1 MKNLAIFGGNKVR
14 GKPFPKYPIISSDE
28 KNAVLEVLE
37 SGNLSTFVA
46 SPGENFLGGK
56 KIREFEE
63 KFASY
68 IGTRFAVA
76 FNSATSALHAAVA
89 AVGVNPGEEVI
100 VPPYTF
106 TSTATC
112 VLMHN
117 AIPVFSDVKSDTY
130 CLDPTKLNGAIT
142 PLTRAIIS
150 VHLFGHPCDM
160 DEIMDIAHKNNFKV
174 IEDCAQAPG
183 AIYKGRKVG
192 TIGNCGVFS
201 FQETKNMMTGEGGML
216 VTNDEEIAKAAQM
229 VRNHGEMILPTLKA
243 RTYKS
248 EILGWGYRMTELEAA
263 IGIVQLA
270 KLDKQNEE
278 RIKLTE
284 YLTDKIHTINGLRHT
299 RYDHVKHVYY
309 VYSFSFDERKIGISR
324 EKFCEAMRAEGIPCY
339 GGYVKPLYLNPLYM
353 EKRAFAFK
361 HYVGGAKYEKG
372 ICPVTELLNE
382 KLLVMIPVC
391 RPPATFED
399 MDDIFNAI
407 KKIIENKEELK
418 NN

>member
-14 GKPFPKYPIISSDE
+14 GKPIPKYPLISSDE